1 MATVSIEL
9 DEDQSRRLREL
20 SATVRRS
27 EQELC
32 REAVQRY
39 LEGHERPD
47 GEDANA
53 GHEALRAMIGL
64 VKQEPSDLSI
74 QHDLRPGDPT

>member
-20 SATVRRS
+20 SATVRRP

-39 LEGHERPD
+39 LESQERSA
-47 GEDANA
+47 GKDANA
-53 GHEALRAMIGL
+53 GYDALRAMIGL
-64 VKQEPSDLSI
+64 VKQGPSDLSVA
-74 QHDLRPGDPT
+74 HDLRPGDQT